1 MSGARRLLL
10 AMFLAV
16 SLAGFAS
23 EQRGQAL
30 FNGLPVPGA
39 TVTASQNGTQ
49 SKTVTDIQGFYRFAE
64 LADGPCTIQVEMSG
78 FAVVKQEVTVGP
90 QQAASIWE
98 LRLLPLEQINARALA
113 PPVKAASPAAPSGGS
128 AEPEASKPQAPAAAT
143 ASADDDEMAQ
153 RAADGMLI
161 NGSANNGAA
170 SPFGQEAA
178 FGNNRNGGR
187 QLYNGGI
194 GLIVGNS
201 ALDARPYSLTG
212 QSAPKPAYSRVIG
225 SLTFGG
231 PLPLRKLFRSPPN
244 IFVGY
249 QWSRNNSAI
258 TQTSLMP
265 TAAERAGMLA
275 GPVIDPLTGA
285 PFAGNTIPQERLS
298 PQAQALLA
306 LYPLPNG
313 SGNLGYNYQ
322 VPVVTPTH
330 QDALQLRFMKILG
343 SKNAIFG
350 NFAFLSTRSAASNV
364 FGFVDRS
371 RSKGINFALNWNHSF
386 HNTLFANSAFQFSRF
401 TSSTT
406 PYFENRRNVSGDAGI
421 AGNNQEARN
430 WGPPRLVFSGG
441 TAELADGQSTDDR
454 VQTSGVSYSMLWNHR
469 RHNLTFGGDF
479 RRRQYN
485 ARSQQDPR
493 GTFTFTGAQTGSAF
507 GDFLLGL
514 PDALSIADGN
524 ADKYFRQS
532 TLDAYLADDWR
543 LNSSLTVNAG
553 LRWDYTTPMTELKRR
568 LVNLDLA
575 PGFTAAL
582 PVLASN
588 PVGTLTQSRYP
599 ESLVRPDRH
608 GFAPRVGLAWRP
620 LPASS
625 MVVRAGYGIYFDTS
639 AYQTIAVQ
647 MAQQPPLSR
656 TFSIQ
661 NNAAQP
667 LTLANGF
674 TAGATAA
681 SNTFAVDPNFRVGYA
696 QNWQISVQHSLP
708 ASLQLTA
715 SYLGIKGTHAVQAIL
730 PNTYPVG
737 AANPCPSC
745 PSGFV
750 YVTSSGNSSRHAA
763 QAQLRRRF
771 RNGLA
776 GSLQYTFSKS
786 LDDAAV
792 LGGLGSTGS
801 SQGNSGA
808 MVAME
813 GPRLGPASLDIA
825 QDWRNLLAERALS
838 DFDQRHL
845 LSAQMQYTTGVG
857 LGGGTLLGGW
867 QGALFKDWTFAT
879 QITAGS
885 GLPQTPLY
893 LAAVPGT
900 GITGTIRPDVTG
912 APLYAAPAGRF
923 VNPAAF
929 AAPAPGQ
936 WGNARRNSI
945 TGPAQFGLNASLAR
959 TFRLKDRYSLDFR
972 LESVNT
978 LNHATYTAWNTVS
991 NSAQF
996 GLPVSVNAM
1005 RSLQTSVRAR
1015 F

>member
-1 MSGARRLLL
+1 MTSARTLLL
-10 AMFLAV
+10 VAFLVV
-16 SLAGFAS
+16 SLAALAA
-23 EQRGQAL
+23 EQRGQVL

-39 TVTASQNGTQ
+39 TVTATQ
-49 SKTVTDIQGFYRFAE
+49 SGKQSVTVTDVQGGYRFAD
-64 LADGPCTIQVEMSG
+64 LADGSCTIQVEMSG
-78 FAVVKQEVTVGP
+78 FAVVKQEVRIGP
-90 QQAASIWE
+90 QAAASVWE
-98 LRLLPLEQINARALA
+98 LRLLPLDQINARVLA
-113 PPVKAASPAAPSGGS
+113 PPVKQAAAPPGGS
-128 AEPEASKPQAPAAAT
+128 AEAEAPKPQAPASAT
-143 ASADDDEMAQ
+143 PPPDDDEMAQ
-153 RAADGMLI
+153 RAADGLLI

-170 SPFGQEAA
+170 SAFGQEAA

-194 GLIVGNS
+194 GFVVGNS
-201 ALDARPYSLTG
+201 ALDARSYSLTG
-212 QSAPKPAYSRVIG
+212 QSAPKPAYSRVSG
-225 SLTFGG
+225 SVTFGG
-231 PLPLRKLFRSPPN
+231 PLPLRKFFRSPPN

-249 QWSRNNSAI
+249 QWSRTNSAI
-258 TQTSLMP
+258 TQTALMP
-265 TAAERAGMLA
+265 TAAERSGVLS
-275 GPVIDPLTGA
+275 GPVIDPLTGTA
-285 PFAGNTIPQERLS
+285 FAGNTIPQDRLS

-306 LYPLPNG
+306 LYPLPNVT
-313 SGNLGYNYQ
+313 GNPGYNYQ

-330 QDALQLRFMKILG
+330 QDALQSRFMKSMG

-371 RSKGINFALNWNHSF
+371 RTKGINLALNWNHSF
-386 HNTLFANSAFQFSRF
+386 RNTLFATAGYQFSRF
-401 TSSTT
+401 TSSTA
-406 PYFENRRNVSGDAGI
+406 PYFQNRRNVSGDAGI

-441 TAELADGQSTDDR
+441 TAELVDGQSSEDR
-454 VQTSGVSYSMLWNHR
+454 VQTSGGSYSMLWNHR
-469 RHNLTFGGDF
+469 GHNVTLGGDF

-493 GTFTFTGAQTGSAF
+493 GAFTFTGAQSGSAF

-514 PDALSIADGN
+514 PDTLSIADGN

-532 TLDAYLADDWR
+532 MFDAYLADDWR
-543 LNSSLTVNAG
+543 MNSSLTLNLGV
-553 LRWDYTTPMTELKRR
+553 RWDYATPMTELKDR

-575 PGFTAAL
+575 PGFTAAS
-582 PVLASN
+582 PVVASN
-588 PVGTLTQSRYP
+588 PTGALTQARYP
-599 ESLVRPDRH
+599 ESLLRPDHH

-620 LPASS
+620 IPGSS
-625 MVVRAGYGIYFDTS
+625 TVVRAGYGIYFDTS
-639 AYQTIAVQ
+639 VYQTIATQ

-661 NNAAQP
+661 NNSA

-674 TAGATAA
+674 TAAATAA
-681 SNTFAVDPNFRVGYA
+681 SNTFAVDPDFRVGYA
-696 QNWQISVQHSLP
+696 QNWTVSLQHSLP
-708 ASLQLTA
+708 ASLQVTA

-737 AANPCPSC
+737 AANPCASC

-750 YVTSSGNSSRHAA
+750 FVTSGANSSRHAA
-763 QAQLRRRF
+763 QVQLRRRL
-771 RNGLA
+771 RSGLA

-786 LDDAAV
+786 MDDAAV
-792 LGGLGSTGS
+792 LGGLGGSAS

-808 MVAME
+808 MVVME

-845 LSAQMQYTTGVG
+845 LSAQMQYTPGVG
-857 LGGGTLLGGW
+857 LGGGALLGGW
-867 QGALFKDWTFAT
+867 QGALFKDWTFST

-900 GITGTIRPDVTG
+900 GITGTIRPDLTG
-912 APLYAAPAGRF
+912 APLYAAPAGVF

-945 TGPAQFGLNASLAR
+945 TGPAQFGLNAALSR

-972 LESVNT
+972 LESVNA
-978 LNHATYTAWNTVS
+978 LNHPTYTAWNTVI

-996 GLPVSVNAM
+996 GLPVAANAM
-1005 RSLQTSVRAR
+1005 RSLQTSLRAR